1 MESKI
6 IVSAVSLILVVGVA
20 LGVVA
25 LVRTNQPGD
34 SGGGGDLNA
43 HTKAVQAVCQN
54 SDDNKFCVD
63 TLTPVNTSDPN
74 DYIKAV
80 VKSSLETVFKALNM
94 SDKLII
100 ENDKKENTTKMALED
115 CKDLLQFAIDELQ
128 ASNILVNDAHGQ
140 NANER
145 AADLKNWLGA
155 VIAYQQSC
163 LDGFE
168 TDGEKKVQTELQ
180 TGSLDQ
186 VEKLTGLALDIVT
199 AVSKVLSTLNLDL
212 NVQPSHRR
220 LFEVDSDGYP
230 EWMTGPDRKL
240 LADMSTGAAVT
251 PNVVV
256 AKDGSGKFKTVLEA
270 INSYPK
276 NHVGRYVIYVKAGVY
291 DEYITIDKKK
301 KKILMYGDGP
311 TKTII
316 TGKKNVVDGWKTMR
330 SATFSNVAEDFICKA
345 IAFENTA
352 GPDKHQAVALRVQ
365 GDRSAFYDCAMR
377 GYQDTLYAHAHRQ
390 FYRNCEISGTVDF
403 IFGYGSTLI
412 QNSKIIVRKPSAN
425 QQNIVVADGTIQK
438 NMPTGVVMQNC
449 EIMPEPAL
457 QADRLKVKS
466 YLARPW
472 KAYSRAIFM
481 ENIIGDLIQPVG
493 FLPWNG
499 NLFLDT
505 CYFAEYANTG
515 PGADVKARVKWSK
528 GVLSKADATKYTAD
542 QWIQGGIWLP
552 ATGIPFEL
560 GFSKPGS

>member
-34 SGGGGDLNA
+34 SGGGDLNA

-128 ASNILVNDAHGQ
+128 ASNILVNDANGQ

-199 AVSKVLSTLNLDL
+199 AVSKVLSSLNLDL

-301 KKILMYGDGP
+301 KKIFMYGDGP

-330 SATFSNVAEDFICKA
+330 SATFCKFFSFRLCSCHIFI
-345 IAFENTA
+345 
-352 GPDKHQAVALRVQ
+352 L
-365 GDRSAFYDCAMR
+365 
-377 GYQDTLYAHAHRQ
+377 
-390 FYRNCEISGTVDF
+390 
-403 IFGYGSTLI
+403 
-412 QNSKIIVRKPSAN
+412 
-425 QQNIVVADGTIQK
+425 
-438 NMPTGVVMQNC
+438 
-449 EIMPEPAL
+449 
-457 QADRLKVKS
+457 
-466 YLARPW
+466 
-472 KAYSRAIFM
+472 
-481 ENIIGDLIQPVG
+481 
-493 FLPWNG
+493 
-499 NLFLDT
+499 
-505 CYFAEYANTG
+505 
-515 PGADVKARVKWSK
+515 
-528 GVLSKADATKYTAD
+528 
-542 QWIQGGIWLP
+542 
-552 ATGIPFEL
+552 
-560 GFSKPGS
+560 